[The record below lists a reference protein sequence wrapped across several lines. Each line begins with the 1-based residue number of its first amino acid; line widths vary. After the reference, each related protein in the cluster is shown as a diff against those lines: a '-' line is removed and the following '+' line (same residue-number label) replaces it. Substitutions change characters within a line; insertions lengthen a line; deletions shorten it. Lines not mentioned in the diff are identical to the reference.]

1 MASPTGSPEAAGP
14 KGFLARPLGL
24 AGALVLEAYFVGL
37 GTVTAYVLWQIWPR
51 GDAFT
56 PTALAGGRLL
66 LPADPDS
73 RLILI
78 AALSALLGSFIH
90 SATSFASYL
99 GNYKLLRAWVG
110 WYVLRPVIG
119 MALGIVFYFILRAGL
134 VTTESAAAVNAFG
147 VAAVSA
153 LAGMFSKQATDK
165 LEEIFDGV
173 VAASH
178 KDAARGDKLR

>member
-1 MASPTGSPEAAGP
+1 MAAPTGSPIASGP
-14 KGFLARPLGL
+14 SGFLARPLGL
-24 AGALVLEAYFVGL
+24 AGALALEAYFVSL
-37 GTVTAYVLWQIWPR
+37 GTVTAYVLWRIWPK
-51 GDAFT
+51 GELFA

-99 GNYKLLRAWVG
+99 GTQKLPRAWVG

-173 VAASH
+173 IASH
-178 KDAARGDKLR
+178 KDSAHSDKLR